1 MDRGTWHAKGHR
13 VAKSWTYLKRLSM
26 YTQKSDILKYSAL
39 GPGANNIANS
49 IIKGQKCFT

>member
-39 GPGANNIANS
+39 GPVANNIANS